1 MALSNEKN
9 DRDCP
14 DTQTGAS
21 MGVRYD
27 GKSCPKLGRAIRI
40 SVRFWLVMVY
50 ETSGRSFK
58 VPDPPEKAT
67 AATLS
72 APPEPRPAPL
82 RPTRRAPL
90 RADPRAHTH
99 LCPPSRRSHDGTRLN
114 VPLVL
119 RLARRACPHSTL
131 FGRTPC
137 AVTQRGSTPRHRTI
151 DRHPQS
157 ASSIEKSMSHTT
169 TYFMRICLVS

>member
-1 MALSNEKN
+1 MTE
-9 DRDCP
+9 
-14 DTQTGAS
+14 T
-21 MGVRYD
+21 VRTPRQEHRR
-27 GKSCPKLGRAIRI
+27 SILGTYGTRTVKVAPLG
-40 SVRFWLVMVY
+40 SWPRFGIPFVKRFGWY
-50 ETSGRSFK
+50 TKRRSFK

-67 AATLS
+67 APTLS
-72 APPEPRPAPL
+72 APPDQL
-82 RPTRRAPL
+82 RSA
-90 RADPRAHTH
+90 PRAGRRSARTRARTH
-99 LCPPSRRSHDGTRLN
+99 LCPPSRRSYDGTRLN
-114 VPLVL
+114 VPLIL

>member
-1 MALSNEKN
+1 MCQTHWQCVRHP
-9 DRDCP
+9 DR
-14 DTQTGAS
+14 S
-21 MGVRYD
+21 ID
-27 GKSCPKLGRAIRI
+27 GGTTVKVFPKSCPTWPRIRN
-40 SVRFWLVMVY
+40 SVRKTVRLVY
-50 ETSGRSFK
+50 ETSVVQSSGPSGRK
-58 VPDPPEKAT
+58 QPPPPLVPRPT
-67 AATLS
+67 SS
-72 APPEPRPAPL
+72 APPHEPGAAPRGPA
-82 RPTRRAPL
+82 
-90 RADPRAHTH
+90 RAHT

-114 VPLVL
+114 VPLIL